1 MADPLRFDPK
11 PLPIDPY
18 VLGVWLGDGR
28 NNRGA
33 IVIEKG
39 DLEIVREIE
48 KRGYAF
54 SPHYS
59 AKQNLVYGT
68 ILGIRTVLRQMGLI
82 ENKHI
87 PDVYKMASVE
97 QRMDLLRGLMDTDG
111 TVTKS
116 GECRFVS
123 TCKRLA
129 RDVYELLL
137 GLGFKAHI
145 RPAPTNGRSDAW
157 IITFKAYHDR
167 PVFCLSRKRER
178 QIRRNGLSTKAQYR
192 WIVAVEEVEPRPARC
207 IAVDSP
213 SHLFLA
219 GDRLIPTHNTKRDQ
233 AKIVWDEAA
242 NMVKRSPALAK
253 RVKVLSGKA
262 NMHITETRSKFE
274 PLGADADTLD
284 GLNVHGAIVDEL
296 HAHKTRAVWDV
307 LETATG
313 ARRQPLMFAITT
325 AGTDQNSICYELHE
339 YAAGILKGTVQD
351 DTFFA
356 YIATIDEGDDWA
368 DPKAWAKANPNLGV
382 SVKLDDLERKCE
394 KAKKLPA
401 AQNTFLRLH
410 LNVWTQQVNRW
421 IDLALWDEQAGIVV
435 EEELRGRICY
445 GGLDL
450 SSVQDITAWVL
461 VFPHED
467 DPETVDVLCR
477 FWVPEARLHDDHNRY
492 RDQYRAWARQ
502 GYLKVIPGN
511 VIDYSFIK
519 AQVLKDAQTFRLVDL
534 NIDRLFQSHQLAV
547 ELMEE
552 GLTVVG
558 MGQGFTS
565 MAAPMKEFGRRLLA
579 RKIRHGGNPVLRW
592 MADNVAVKQDAA
604 GNLKPD
610 KASSQ
615 GKIDGI
621 VALVMA
627 LDRAMRHEQ
636 PRRSVYEERGIL
648 TL

>member
-1 MADPLRFDPK
+1 MAGRKSLHPVDAYAEAVANGKVVAGELIRLACERHLRDLKAAATRGLYFDYGAADHALEFFRFLRHSKGEWAGCMFQLEPWQQF
-11 PLPIDPY
+11 IVGSIFGWMRADGTRRFRTAY
-18 VLGVWLGDGR
+18 VEVPRKNGKSTLAAGVGLYLFVADGEP
-28 NNRGA
+28 GSE
-33 IVIEKG
+33 V
-39 DLEIVREIE
+39 
-48 KRGYAF
+48 
-54 SPHYS
+54 YS
-59 AKQNLVYGT
+59 A
-68 ILGIRTVLRQMGLI
+68 
-82 ENKHI
+82 
-87 PDVYKMASVE
+87 A
-97 QRMDLLRGLMDTDG
+97 
-111 TVTKS
+111 
-116 GECRFVS
+116 
-123 TCKRLA
+123 
-129 RDVYELLL
+129 
-137 GLGFKAHI
+137 
-145 RPAPTNGRSDAW
+145 
-157 IITFKAYHDR
+157 
-167 PVFCLSRKRER
+167 
-178 QIRRNGLSTKAQYR
+178 
-192 WIVAVEEVEPRPARC
+192 
-207 IAVDSP
+207 
-213 SHLFLA
+213 
-219 GDRLIPTHNTKRDQ
+219 TKRDQ

-242 NMVKRSPALAK
+242 NMVKRSPVLAK
-253 RVKVLSGKA
+253 RIKIYASKA
-262 NMHITETRSKFE
+262 NMHILEARAKFE
-274 PLGADADTLD
+274 PLGADADTMD
-284 GLNVHGAIVDEL
+284 GLNVHGAIIDEL

-313 ARRQPLMFAITT
+313 ARRQPLIFAITT

-351 DTFFA
+351 DSFFA
-356 YIATIDEGDDWA
+356 YIATIDRWDDWR
-368 DPKAWAKANPNLGV
+368 DPKVWAKANPNLGI
-382 SVKLDDLERKCE
+382 SVKMDDLERKCE

-401 AQNTFLRLH
+401 AQNAFLRLH

-421 IDLALWDEQAGIVV
+421 IDLALWDEQAGIVA
-435 EEELRGRICY
+435 EEELSGRICY

-477 FWVPEARLHDDHNRY
+477 FWVPEARLHDDQNRY
-492 RDQYRAWARQ
+492 RDQYMAWARQ

-511 VIDYSFIK
+511 AIDYGFIK
-519 AQVLKDAQTFRLVDL
+519 AQVLKDAQIFRLVDL

-558 MGQGFTS
+558 IGQGFTS
-565 MAAPMKEFGRRLLA
+565 MAAPMKEFERRLLA

-636 PRRSVYEERGIL
+636 PRRSVYEERGIIVL
-648 TL
+648 